1 MQNLTVQ
8 KLCIGLVV
16 LAFFVLAPWMTSELL
31 EGNTLPLI
39 TLLAVG
45 VLLVFLFVLKD
56 RCWMVI
62 PFCLPIDGRFNFL
75 PLNFS
80 MQETAVAA
88 VFCYITIQIV
98 MGRQIHWRLGPALI
112 WLPVS

>member
-45 VLLVFLFVLKD
+45 FAALFARIVA
-56 RCWMVI
+56 RHEARQ
-62 PFCLPIDGRFNFL
+62 F
-75 PLNFS
+75 
-80 MQETAVAA
+80 AVR
-88 VFCYITIQIV
+88 T
-98 MGRQIHWRLGPALI
+98 RLGFILAEGEEFSVALRTPREAVDAEKAERVI
-112 WLPVS
+112 DAQGQELVVEAIP